1 MSDLTIPQ
9 SLPLLEALC
18 WNIADPY
25 ALSPQ
30 DMLSV
35 YETNWQFLGILG
47 SPNKNEIEFIK
58 SISQLYKGLPLVEQI
73 DKKELYSA
81 ITVIFNNLN
90 YELLADCQVYLGGG
104 TLVNLQHGQFR
115 YSQDLDFLCNSDGFY
130 RLRERIVNSQNNYIF
145 QANEVIQ
152 VSNAR
157 IDRYAIRFPVRVIL
171 DNINQNEIAIKVEIV
186 VEETL
191 PIDAA
196 IYPEGIKVP
205 CLNAIDLVAAK
216 LLANYDRWLD
226 KSKYSRDLIDLA
238 VIRTKGKLPE
248 SAFDKA
254 TAAYRLSN
262 SIETSLIE
270 AINWFQSLPEYREQ
284 CYRQLQ
290 IDNPVQ
296 IIDGID
302 LLATDF
308 GLDLTDRT
316 FSETDFSY
324 LE

>member
-1 MSDLTIPQ
+1 MNDLTIPQ

-30 DMLSV
+30 DMLGI
-35 YETNWQFLGILG
+35 YESNWQFSGILG
-47 SPNKNEIEFIK
+47 KPSKNELEFIK
-58 SISQLYKGLPLVEQI
+58 SISQLYQGLPLVEQI

-81 ITVIFNNLN
+81 INIIFNNLN
-90 YELLADCQVYLGGG
+90 YELLTDCQVYLGGG
-104 TLVNLQHGQFR
+104 TLVNLQHNLFR

-130 RLRERIVNSQNNYIF
+130 RLRERIVNSNNSYIF
-145 QANEVIQ
+145 QQNEVLQI
-152 VSNAR
+152 SNAR
-157 IDRYAIRFPVRVIL
+157 INRYAIRFPVRVIA
-171 DNINQNEIAIKVEIV
+171 DNIKQREIAIKVEIV

-191 PIDAA
+191 SIDAA
-196 IYPEGIKVP
+196 IYPQGIKVP

-238 VIRTKGKLPE
+238 VIRTEGKLPE
-248 SAFDKA
+248 SAFTKA

-270 AINWFQSLPEYREQ
+270 AITWFQSLPEYREQ

-290 IDNPVQ
+290 IDNPVK

-308 GLDLTDRT
+308 GLSSTART
-316 FSETDFSY
+316 FIETDFSY
-324 LE
+324 LV

>member
-1 MSDLTIPQ
+1 MSDLTIPE

-30 DMLSV
+30 DMLRI
-35 YETNWQFLGILG
+35 YESNWRFLEILG
-47 SPNKNEIEFIK
+47 KPSKSEIEFIK

-81 ITVIFNNLN
+81 INIIFDNLD

-104 TLVNLQHGQFR
+104 TLVNLQHDLFR

-130 RLRERIVNSQNNYIF
+130 RLRERIVNSKNSYIF

-157 IDRYAIRFPVRVIL
+157 IDRYAIRFPVRVIA
-171 DNINQNEIAIKVEIV
+171 DNIEREIAIKVEIV

-196 IYPEGIKVP
+196 IYPKGIKVP

-238 VIRTKGKLPE
+238 VIRIKGELPK
-248 SAFDKA
+248 SAFTKA

-270 AINWFQSLPEYREQ
+270 AITWFQSLPEYREQ

-290 IDNPVQ
+290 IDNPVK

-302 LLATDF
+302 FLATDF
-308 GLDLTDRT
+308 GLSLTNRT